1 LKQGYA
7 AQTSIENLRTHMAF
21 DKQLLDILAC
31 PVCKGKL
38 LLPVEKNELICRF
51 DRLAYPIKDN
61 IPVLLDT
68 EARELSSEEL
78 EALKQK
84 GS

>member
-1 LKQGYA
+1 
-7 AQTSIENLRTHMAF
+7 MAF
-21 DKQLLDILAC
+21 DKHLLDILAC

-38 LLPVEKNELICRF
+38 LLPKEQSELICRF

-68 EARELSSEEL
+68 EARELSLEEL
-78 EALKQK
+78 ESLK
-84 GS
+84 GT